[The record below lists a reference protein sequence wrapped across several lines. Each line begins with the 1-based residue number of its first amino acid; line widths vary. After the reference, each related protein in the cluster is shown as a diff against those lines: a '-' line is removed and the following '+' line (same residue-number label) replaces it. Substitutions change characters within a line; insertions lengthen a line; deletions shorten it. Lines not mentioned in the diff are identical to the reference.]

1 MKLLLNRWRKI
12 RGVVGVLFLLV
23 VAFVYAM
30 FQGGFV
36 SWFLFYLIVPI
47 SLYSL
52 LLYMNSLSDITVERI
67 IETRKVQSGGKF
79 TATILVTRKSRFP
92 LMYVELEEKV
102 SSSLATHAT
111 WKQLIFWGMRKEF
124 SWTYE
129 IEHIP
134 RGEHVL
140 IGTSVQVSD
149 LFGWV
154 KKEIFITNPKTILVF
169 PNLTDMIYIP
179 IETRYDQG
187 AAASRIQAMKDTSM
201 ATGVRSYQPGDRVSW
216 IHWKSFARTQTLK
229 TKEFEDRQ
237 SQDMFVVMDRTPSP
251 LFEEVVDLTASI
263 MQAIVRH
270 QASSAFLSV
279 GTERMF
285 LPEVQTDQ
293 HLQRVLYHLT
303 KVQDDLTKPLDQV
316 FLHDQSLSNATTL
329 LYITSNLTSEWMDS
343 VQKNATNLRACTC
356 FVVKSKAE
364 KNTREQN
371 VVYKYAASRGFNVKT
386 ITKDRFDQAFL
397 EVKRS

>member
-1 MKLLLNRWRKI
+1 MTQLLNRWKKI

-36 SWFLFYLIVPI
+36 SWFLFYLIIPI

-52 LLYMNSLSDITVERI
+52 LLYMNSLADIVVERI
-67 IETRKVQSGGKF
+67 IETRKVQSGGRF
-79 TATILVTRKSRFP
+79 SATIRVIRKSRFP
-92 LMYVELEEKV
+92 LMYVQLEEKV
-102 SSSLATHAT
+102 SSTLATEAS
-111 WKQLIFWGMRKEF
+111 WKQLTFWGMKKEF
-124 SWTYE
+124 TWTYE

-140 IGTSVQVSD
+140 EGTSIQVSD

-154 KKEIFITNPKTILVF
+154 KKEVFIANPKTILVF
-169 PNLTDMIYIP
+169 PNLTDMVYIP
-179 IETRYDQG
+179 IETSYDQG
-187 AAASRIQAMKDTSM
+187 AAASRIQAVKDTSM
-201 ATGVRSYQPGDRVSW
+201 ATGIRSYQPGDRVSW

-237 SQDMFVVMDRTPSP
+237 SQEMFVLVDRTPSP

-279 GTERMF
+279 GVDRMF

-303 KVQDDLTKPLDQV
+303 KVRDDLKKPIDQV
-316 FLHDQSLSNATTL
+316 ILHDQSLSNATSL
-329 LYITSNLTSEWMDS
+329 LYVTSKLTYEWMDS
-343 VQKNATNLRACTC
+343 VQKNATNLRVCTC
-356 FVVKSKAE
+356 FVIKNKTE
-364 KNTREQN
+364 KNTSDEN
-371 VVYKYAASRGFNVKT
+371 AMYKYAASRGFQVQS
-386 ITKDRFDQAFL
+386 ITKDRFAQAFL

>member
-1 MKLLLNRWRKI
+1 MKRLLNRWKKI
-12 RGVVGVLFLLV
+12 QGVVGVLFLLV

-52 LLYMNSLSDITVERI
+52 MLFMNSLADIVVERI
-67 IETRKVQSGGKF
+67 IETRKVQSGGRF
-79 TATILVTRKSRFP
+79 SATIRVTRKSRFP
-92 LMYVELEEKV
+92 LMYVQLEEKV
-102 SSSLATHAT
+102 SPSLATEAS
-111 WKQLIFWGMRKEF
+111 WKQLTFWGMKKEF
-124 SWTYE
+124 TWTYE

-140 IGTSVQVSD
+140 EGTSIWVSD

-154 KKEIFITNPKTILVF
+154 KKEIFLANPKTILVF
-169 PNLTDMIYIP
+169 PNLTEMVYIP

-237 SQDMFVVMDRTPSP
+237 SQDMFVMIDRTPSS

-279 GTERMF
+279 GEDRMF

-303 KVQDDLTKPLDQV
+303 KVRDDLKKPLEQV
-316 FLHDQSLSNATTL
+316 VLHDRSLSNATTL
-329 LYITSNLTSEWMDS
+329 LYVTSNLTYEWMDS

-356 FVVKSKAE
+356 FIIKTKTE
-364 KNTREQN
+364 KTTSEENAM
-371 VVYKYAASRGFNVKT
+371 YKYAASRGFRVQS
-386 ITKDRFDQAFL
+386 ITKDRFAQAFL

>member
-79 TATILVTRKSRFP
+79 TATIHLTRKSRFP

-102 SSSLATHAT
+102 SPSLAAHAA
-111 WKQLIFWGMRKEF
+111 WKQLIFWGMRREF

-364 KNTREQN
+364 KNTREQD

>member
-1 MKLLLNRWRKI
+1 MKRLLNRWRKI

-52 LLYMNSLSDITVERI
+52 LLYMNSLADIVVERI
-67 IETRKVQSGGKF
+67 IETRKVQSGGRF
-79 TATILVTRKSRFP
+79 SATIRVTRKSRFP
-92 LMYVELEEKV
+92 LMYVQMEEKV
-102 SSSLATHAT
+102 SPSLTTEAS
-111 WKQLIFWGMRKEF
+111 WKQLTFWGMKKEF
-124 SWTYE
+124 TWTYE

-140 IGTSVQVSD
+140 EGTSIRVSD

-154 KKEIFITNPKTILVF
+154 KKELFITNPKTILVF
-169 PNLTDMIYIP
+169 PNLTEMVYIP

-237 SQDMFVVMDRTPSP
+237 SQDMFVVIDRTPSP

-279 GTERMF
+279 GEDRMF

-303 KVQDDLTKPLDQV
+303 KVKDDLTKPLEQII
-316 FLHDQSLSNATTL
+316 LHDSSLSNATTL
-329 LYITSNLTSEWMDS
+329 LYVTSNLTYEWMDS

-356 FVVKSKAE
+356 FVIKTKTE
-364 KNTREQN
+364 KTTREEN
-371 VVYKYAASRGFNVKT
+371 AMYKYAASRGFQVQS
-386 ITKDRFDQAFL
+386 ITKDRFAQAFL

>member
-1 MKLLLNRWRKI
+1 MKQLLNRWKKI
-12 RGVVGVLFLLV
+12 RGVIGILFLLV
-23 VAFVYAM
+23 IAFIYAM

-47 SLYSL
+47 SFYSL
-52 LLYMNSLSDITVERI
+52 LLYMNSLTDIVVERI
-67 IETRKVQSGGKF
+67 IETRKVQSGGRF
-79 TATILVTRKSRFP
+79 SETIRVTRKSRFP
-92 LMYVELEEKV
+92 LMYVQMEEKV
-102 SSSLATHAT
+102 SPSLATEAS
-111 WKQLIFWGMRKEF
+111 WKQLTFWGMKKEF
-124 SWTYE
+124 TWTYE

-140 IGTSVQVSD
+140 EGTSIQVSD

-154 KKEIFITNPKTILVF
+154 KKEVFITNPKTILVF
-169 PNLTDMIYIP
+169 PNLTEMVYIP

-237 SQDMFVVMDRTPSP
+237 SQDMFVVVDRTPSP

-279 GTERMF
+279 GEDRML
-285 LPEVQTDQ
+285 LPEVQTEQ

-303 KVQDDLTKPLDQV
+303 KVKDDLTKPLEQV
-316 FLHDQSLSNATTL
+316 ILHDQSLSNATTL
-329 LYITSNLTSEWMDS
+329 LYVTSNLTYEWMDS

-356 FVVKSKAE
+356 FVIKTKTE
-364 KNTREQN
+364 KNTSEEN
-371 VVYKYAASRGFNVKT
+371 AMYKYAASRGFQVQP
-386 ITKDRFDQAFL
+386 ITKDRFAQAFM

>member
-1 MKLLLNRWRKI
+1 MKQLLNRWKKI
-12 RGVVGVLFLLV
+12 QGVAGVLFLLV

-36 SWFLFYLIVPI
+36 SWFLFYLIIPI

-52 LLYMNSLSDITVERI
+52 LLYMNSLSDIVVERI
-67 IETRKVQSGGKF
+67 IETRKVQSGGRF
-79 TATILVTRKSRFP
+79 SATIRVTRKSRFP
-92 LMYVELEEKV
+92 LMYVQMEEKV
-102 SSSLATHAT
+102 SHTLATEAS
-111 WKQLIFWGMRKEF
+111 WKQLTFWGMKKEF
-124 SWTYE
+124 TWTYE

-140 IGTSVQVSD
+140 EGTSIRVSD

-154 KKEIFITNPKTILVF
+154 KKEVFITNPKTILVF
-169 PNLTDMIYIP
+169 PNLTEMVYIP

-237 SQDMFVVMDRTPSP
+237 SQDMFVVIDRTPSP

-279 GTERMF
+279 GESRMF

-303 KVQDDLTKPLDQV
+303 KVKDDLTKPLEQV
-316 FLHDQSLSNATTL
+316 ILHDPSLTNATTL
-329 LYITSNLTSEWMDS
+329 LYVTSNLTYEWMDS

-356 FVVKSKAE
+356 FVIKAKTE
-364 KNTREQN
+364 KTTSEENAM
-371 VVYKYAASRGFNVKT
+371 YKYATSRGFQVQS
-386 ITKDRFDQAFL
+386 ITKDRFAQAFL

>member
-1 MKLLLNRWRKI
+1 MKLLFNRWRRV

-36 SWFLFYLIVPI
+36 SWFLFYLVIPI
-47 SLYSL
+47 SLYSI
-52 LLYMNSLSDITVERI
+52 LLYMNSLSDITVVRI
-67 IETRKVQSGGKF
+67 IETRKVQSGGRF
-79 TATILVTRKSRFP
+79 SATIHVNRKSRFP
-92 LMYVELEEKV
+92 LMYVQLEEKV
-102 SSSLATHAT
+102 SPSLASQTS

-140 IGTSVQVSD
+140 VGTSMQVSD
-149 LFGWV
+149 MFGWV
-154 KKEIFITNPKTILVF
+154 KKEVFITNPKTILVF
-169 PNLTDMIYIP
+169 PNLTEMVYIP

-237 SQDMFVVMDRTPSP
+237 SQDMFVVIDRTPSP

-279 GTERMF
+279 GSERMF

-316 FLHDQSLSNATTL
+316 FLHDKSLSNATTL
-329 LYITSNLTSEWMDS
+329 LYITSNLTYEWMDS

-356 FVVKSKAE
+356 FVINSKTE
-364 KNTREQN
+364 KTTREQN
-371 VVYKYAASRGFNVKT
+371 AMYKYAASRGFQVQT
-386 ITKDRFDQAFL
+386 ITKDRFAQAFL
-397 EVKRS
+397 EVKRT

>member
-1 MKLLLNRWRKI
+1 MKQLLKSWKKI

-36 SWFLFYLIVPI
+36 SWFLFYLILPI
-47 SLYSL
+47 SFYSL
-52 LLYMNSLSDITVERI
+52 LLYMNSLANIEVERV
-67 IETRKVQSGGKF
+67 IETGKVQSGGRF
-79 TATILVTRKSRFP
+79 SATIRVMRKSRFP
-92 LMYVELEEKV
+92 LMYVYMEEKV
-102 SSSLATHAT
+102 SPSLSTET
-111 WKQLIFWGMRKEF
+111 SWKQLTFWGMKKEYT
-124 SWTYE
+124 WTYE

-140 IGTSVQVSD
+140 EGTHIQVSD

-154 KKEIFITNPKTILVF
+154 KKEIFISNPKTILVF
-169 PNLTDMIYIP
+169 PNLTDMVYIP

-237 SQDMFVVMDRTPSP
+237 SQDMFVVIDRTPSP

-263 MQAIVRH
+263 MQAIIRH
-270 QASSAFLSV
+270 QASAAFLSV
-279 GTERMF
+279 GEDRLF
-285 LPEVQTDQ
+285 LAEVQTDQ
-293 HLQRVLYHLT
+293 HLQRLLYHLT
-303 KVQDDLTKPLDQV
+303 KVKDDLTKPLEQV
-316 FLHDQSLSNATTL
+316 ILHDQSLANATTL
-329 LYITSNLTSEWMDS
+329 LYVTSNLTYEWMDS
-343 VQKNATNLRACTC
+343 VQKNATSLRACTC
-356 FVVKSKAE
+356 FVVKTKNE
-364 KNTREQN
+364 KTSGEENAL
-371 VVYKYAASRGFNVKT
+371 YKYAASRGFKVQT
-386 ITKDRFDQAFL
+386 ITKDRFAQAFL
-397 EVKRS
+397 EVNRS

>member
-1 MKLLLNRWRKI
+1 MKKLFNRWKKI
-12 RGVVGVLFLLV
+12 RGFLGVLFLLV

-52 LLYMNSLSDITVERI
+52 LLYINSLADIDVERI
-67 IETRKVQSGGKF
+67 IETRKVQSGGRF
-79 TATILVTRKSRFP
+79 SATIRVTRKNRFP
-92 LMYVELEEKV
+92 LMYVQIEEKV
-102 SSSLATHAT
+102 SPSLAKEVS
-111 WKQLIFWGMRKEF
+111 WKQLTFWGMKKEF
-124 SWTYE
+124 TWTYE

-140 IGTSVQVSD
+140 AGTSIQVSD

-154 KKEIFITNPKTILVF
+154 KKEVFITNPKTILVF
-169 PNLTDMIYIP
+169 PNLTEMVYLP

-237 SQDMFVVMDRTPSP
+237 SQDMFVMIDRTPSP

-270 QASSAFLSV
+270 QATSAFLSV
-279 GTERMF
+279 GEDRMF
-285 LPEVQTDQ
+285 LPEVQTEH

-303 KVQDDLTKPLDQV
+303 KVIDDLTKPLEQV
-316 FLHDQSLSNATTL
+316 TLHDQSLSNATTL
-329 LYITSNLTSEWMDS
+329 LYVTSNLTYDWMDS
-343 VQKNATNLRACTC
+343 VQKNATNLRACIC
-356 FVVKSKAE
+356 FVIKTKTGKATNE
-364 KNTREQN
+364 ENAMYQ
-371 VVYKYAASRGFNVKT
+371 YATSRGFQVQF
-386 ITKDRFDQAFL
+386 ITKDRFAEAFL